1 MTLYE
6 LAYVVSKSIFRVCT
20 LLTPLK
26 TIGRENIPRGKAVI
40 CSNHVHNSD
49 PFYIVYSFRY
59 SDKIWIMAKEEIK
72 HYPVAGWLLIWL
84 GFVIWVKRGKSDI
97 GAVKSALKAL
107 KGEEKLLIF
116 PEGTRHDEISEGKT
130 GAAMMAI
137 RTGSPVLPV
146 YISPER
152 KKFRRTRVYI
162 GKPYQPFTED
172 RKANAADYERVTED
186 IMNHIRD
193 IRDHTDEMEAG
204 TWGV

>member
-6 LAYVVSKSIFRVCT
+6 FAYVVSKAIFRCCT

-26 TIGRENIPRGKAVI
+26 AIGRENIPKGKAVI
-40 CSNHVHNSD
+40 CANHVHNSD
-49 PFYIVYSFRY
+49 PFYIVYSFKFW
-59 SDKIWIMAKEEIK
+59 DKIWIMAKEEIK
-72 HYPVAGWLLIWL
+72 HYPVVGGLLVWL

-97 GAVKSALKAL
+97 GAVKTALRAL

-116 PEGTRHDEISEGKT
+116 PEGTRHDDVGEGKT

-137 RTGSPVLPV
+137 RTGSPILPV

-152 KKFRRTRVYI
+152 NRFHRTRVYI
-162 GKPYQPFTED
+162 GKPYDPFTEE
-172 RKANAADYERVTED
+172 RKANAEDYERVTGE
-186 IMNHIRD
+186 IMNHIRE
-193 IRDHTDEMEAG
+193 IRDHREEMEAG